1 MSASVPG
8 HFQRLQKVM
17 SQRGMASRRQAETYI
32 EAGYVWVND
41 QPVTQLG
48 CMVDPYYDRIALRL
62 PPHIQYQAI
71 AFHKPKGMVTHS
83 PQPNETEIKDVLPPS
98 YRALSPVG
106 RLDKASEGLIILTN
120 DGRLSRQL
128 LTGRHEREYI
138 VRVNREFT
146 TGMQDRLLEA
156 VSILGAPTLPIVI
169 HPVGPTAFHITL
181 TEGRHHHI
189 RRLCHKVGLSV
200 VQLKRIRIGGILL
213 GDLVKGHCRDLWPDE
228 FDWVYPTGG

>member
-48 CMVDPYYDRIALRL
+48 CMVDPYYDRIVLRL

-146 TGMQDRLLEA
+146 TGMQDRLLEG